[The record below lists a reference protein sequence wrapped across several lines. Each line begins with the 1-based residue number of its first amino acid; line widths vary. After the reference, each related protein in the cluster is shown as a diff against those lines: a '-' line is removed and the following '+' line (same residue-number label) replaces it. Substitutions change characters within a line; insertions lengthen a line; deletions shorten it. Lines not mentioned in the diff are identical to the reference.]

1 MSLAIASALA
11 MADIVAATPR
21 DAWAPRLDAWC
32 RAHIHPWYRDS
43 VVNDAATV
51 RRWHGEQ
58 APNDDVTFV
67 VVRAV

>member
-1 MSLAIASALA
+1 VIAELSEA
-11 MADIVAATPR
+11 
-21 DAWAPRLDAWC
+21 
-32 RAHIHPWYRDS
+32 
-43 VVNDAATV
+43 V